1 MQELVWQIAHNVDI
15 ETSKKVSMQERSPFL
30 ELQGFANEKMIQ
42 ARTDHIQDPI
52 EKERIVQTITN
63 SVDEIDK
70 MASPRII
77 KTHLPL
83 EMLPPNLLT
92 TCKVIFVCRNPKD
105 TCVSDFNHCLKVSQ
119 SKMTFG
125 SFGDFSELF
134 MAGQVE
140 YGNYW
145 HMLKVLH

>member
-1 MQELVWQIAHNVDI
+1 MDSHR
-15 ETSKKVSMQERSPFL
+15 TERAPFL
-30 ELQGFANEKMIQ
+30 ELQGVANEEMIQ
-42 ARTDHIQDPI
+42 ARTDHIKDPF
-52 EKERIVQTITN
+52 EKERIVKTLTN
-63 SVDEIDK
+63 SVDEIAN
-70 MASPRII
+70 MPSPRII

-83 EMLPPNLLT
+83 EMLPPNLLG

-105 TCVSDFNHCLKVSQ
+105 ACVSDFNHCLKVSD

-125 SFGDFSELF
+125 SFEDYSELF

-145 HMLKVLH
+145 HMLKVSIYPVDF